1 MTNLASRT
9 LSYGVGAAAGAV
21 LVFCVALLFGQP
33 DDSTHRPS
41 WDLELGT
48 TEQIRMIFI
57 GSSACGAHRNEGLR
71 AAIEAAKRGL
81 AERFT
86 GEGRQFASTGVAV
99 DWQIA
104 DGIDF
109 LAAFGEFD
117 EIIVG
122 GNWLNSGAIRYIW
135 RDFPGSTAVPQ
146 VVVVKRS
153 VTVSSST
160 ISVGEEEL
168 LARLAGA
175 EQIMKWVDLGAPIVH
190 Q

>member
-1 MTNLASRT
+1 MRNLAGRT
-9 LSYGVGAAAGAV
+9 LSYGVGVVFGSAMAFCAA
-21 LVFCVALLFGQP
+21 FLFGQP
-33 DDSTHRPS
+33 EESTNGPS
-41 WDLELGT
+41 LDLERGT
-48 TEQIRMIFI
+48 TEQVRMILI
-57 GSSACGAHRNEGLR
+57 GSSACGAHRNEILR
-71 AAIEAAKRGL
+71 AAVETAKQSL
-81 AERFT
+81 AERYT
-86 GEGRQFASTGVAV
+86 GEGQQFVSAGVAI
-99 DWQIA
+99 DWRVE

-135 RDFPGSTAVPQ
+135 RDFPGESAVPQ

-153 VTVSSST
+153 VTVSSAT

-175 EQIMKWVDLGAPIVH
+175 EQITKWVDLGAPIV
-190 Q
+190 QR

>member
-9 LSYGVGAAAGAV
+9 LSYGVGAASGVVMA
-21 LVFCVALLFGQP
+21 FCVALLFGQP
-33 DDSTHRPS
+33 DDLTDRPVL
-41 WDLELGT
+41 DLERGT
-48 TEQIRMIFI
+48 TEQIRMILI

-71 AAIEAAKRGL
+71 EAIETAKHSL
-81 AERFT
+81 AERFA
-86 GEGRQFASTGVAV
+86 GEAIHFASAGVAL
-99 DWQIA
+99 DWRIA

-122 GNWLNSGAIRYIW
+122 GNWLNSGAVRYIW
-135 RDFPGSTAVPQ
+135 RDFPGSSVVPQ

-168 LARLAGA
+168 VARLAGA
-175 EQIMKWVDLGAPIVH
+175 EQIMKWVDLGAPLVH
-190 Q
+190 R